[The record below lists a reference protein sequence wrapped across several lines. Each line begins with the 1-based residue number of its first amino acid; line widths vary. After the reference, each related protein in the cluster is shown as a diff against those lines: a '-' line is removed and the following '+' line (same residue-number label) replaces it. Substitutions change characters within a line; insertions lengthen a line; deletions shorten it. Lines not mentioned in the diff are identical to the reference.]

1 MVSIC
6 RKGPSDESHIKSN
19 DDWHGSD
26 VRMGDRF
33 GLRSR
38 ENGDDMRCGTISVRY
53 AVHQFEPSITS
64 DVAKISLERFGDFS
78 F

>member
-1 MVSIC
+1 
-6 RKGPSDESHIKSN
+6 
-19 DDWHGSD
+19 
-26 VRMGDRF
+26 MGDRF

-38 ENGDDMRCGTISVRY
+38 ENGDDMRCGTKSVRY